1 MHKIY
6 TYGLMNKV
14 NIHLTTTKVKNRT
27 VNYFSLQRLP
37 MPLGDQPLNSY
48 LCMILVHDR

>member
-6 TYGLMNKV
+6 TCGLMNKV
-14 NIHLTTTKVKNRT
+14 NVHLTTTKVKNRT

-37 MPLGDQPLNSY
+37 IPLWGSAPEFISL
-48 LCMILVHDR
+48 HDPGP